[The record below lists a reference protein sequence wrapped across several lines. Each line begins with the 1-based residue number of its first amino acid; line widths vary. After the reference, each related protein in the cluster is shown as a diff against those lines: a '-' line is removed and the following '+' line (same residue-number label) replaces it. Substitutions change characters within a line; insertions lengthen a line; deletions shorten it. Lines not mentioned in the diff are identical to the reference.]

1 MQARKR
7 IMKTFKE
14 MIGKRRNGEENLDDF
29 LQRMIERDSYP
40 NNEKLDDEEIMDN
53 LLTMMLSGQNTTA
66 AAMMWSVKF
75 LSDHTDV
82 QDKLRVRDFIF

>member
-1 MQARKR
+1 
-7 IMKTFKE
+7 MKTFKE

-75 LSDHTDV
+75 LSDHKDV
-82 QDKLRVRDFIF
+82 QDKLRVRNFIF